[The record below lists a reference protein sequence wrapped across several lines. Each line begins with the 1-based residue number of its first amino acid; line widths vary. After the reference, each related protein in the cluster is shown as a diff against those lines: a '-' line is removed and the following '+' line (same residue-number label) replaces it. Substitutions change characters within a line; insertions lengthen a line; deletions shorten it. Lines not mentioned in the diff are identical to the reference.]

1 MSEGV
6 RAMVEGWYAAT
17 HARLAA
23 EDAQYRQ
30 LLAAAQAEAANDPGT
45 FFARNY
51 LAIYVETQ
59 M

>member
-1 MSEGV
+1 
-6 RAMVEGWYAAT
+6 MVEGWYAAT

-59 M
+59 MGERP